1 MDPLVEQFAERLVD
15 HPLPLDPR
23 LLCERTALDLQREV
37 TLPGGVVAAMAA
49 VLLAVVDEAQS
60 RWLQFRFEAAD
71 HLGGDW
77 ASGG

>member
-1 MDPLVEQFAERLVD
+1 MDPLVEQISERFVD

-23 LLCERTALDLQREV
+23 LPCERAALDVQREV